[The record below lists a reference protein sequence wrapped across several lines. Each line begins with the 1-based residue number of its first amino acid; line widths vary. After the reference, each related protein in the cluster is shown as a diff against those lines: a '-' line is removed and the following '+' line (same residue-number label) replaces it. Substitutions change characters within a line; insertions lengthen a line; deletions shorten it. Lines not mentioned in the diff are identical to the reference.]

1 MSSPAI
7 QNSPDPSDRVPAI
20 MLLPKSVTSIRVGS
34 IPRKIQMTPT
44 GLKPEAPV
52 GDVTMPSSLITIRP
66 ASHSL
71 PRQLSISTISN
82 ASATVMAMATAR
94 GLPPL
99 KPNISSFQRIL
110 NRLSPRSPPFDS
122 QATARPHSPLLVGIE
137 GIKVDELDFEICVR
151 CRKEMEREEVEMK
164 RVPGDGLQ
172 WVCKGGCESGTAVS
186 VGEAKVQPGREG
198 GSPIGK

>member
-7 QNSPDPSDRVPAI
+7 QNSPDPSGHIPAI

-34 IPRKIQMTPT
+34 VPRKIQMTPT

-52 GDVTMPSSLITIRP
+52 GDATMPLSLITIRP

-71 PRQLSISTISN
+71 PRQLSISTFSN
-82 ASATVMAMATAR
+82 ASATVMAMATAK

-137 GIKVDELDFEICVR
+137 AIKVDELDFEICVR

-172 WVCKGGCESGTAVS
+172 WVCKGGCECGTAVS
-186 VGEAKVQPGREG
+186 VGEAKVQLGREG
-198 GSPIGK
+198 GSPIGR